1 MGILSLPWLMWF
13 LNQSQLC
20 NLKMYR
26 IIKVKFGIVMTRLK
40 ECIIVYN
47 HDMKQVVN
55 FHF

>member
-1 MGILSLPWLMWF
+1 MWF